1 MCRQASESWNSTR
14 RRTATKVG
22 QCVSPVGVAGEKV
35 EKWAGEPQQASV
47 EGKSNA
53 DRQGSALLDVLVL
66 VLVIENEEF
75 EDEDEE
81 ENEDDKI
88 CSSDPIR
95 ETHDKCSA
103 MRSRPLAGFF
113 YMPKLCSP
121 RTEQA
126 AGRRPA
132 VRTAPL

>member
-75 EDEDEE
+75 EDED
-81 ENEDDKI
+81 DKI

-95 ETHDKCSA
+95 ELHDRVLCHKKPA
-103 MRSRPLAGFF
+103 IGRLFF
-113 YMPKLCSP
+113 ALPKLCYL
-121 RTEQA
+121 T
-126 AGRRPA
+126 
-132 VRTAPL
+132 